1 MYIGCKQFT
10 FKLIFFYDI
19 NIFLNVDC
27 KETEL
32 MEWEIEYQTKTTS
45 IFQNFYFQ
53 TRNFTVYSL
62 QSTVYS
68 LQSTVYSLQ
77 STVYSL

>member
-32 MEWEIEYQTKTTS
+32 MEWEIEY
-45 IFQNFYFQ
+45 
-53 TRNFTVYSL
+53 
-62 QSTVYS
+62 
-68 LQSTVYSLQ
+68 
-77 STVYSL
+77 